1 MSSTAAPS
9 LPHRS
14 IANIRTETGPSTG
27 GPANPHTPSRTVS
40 STFGSPS
47 SLRAEDDN
55 IVIELGSRFIK
66 LGFAGEA
73 APKAVL
79 SLGPEQLRRV
89 GDFRNWDPEHKDDW
103 RRRPTG
109 KTWGV
114 DHELWQYDVR
124 TVDLGLVEDKIDRAI
139 REALNKFLLIDSR
152 PRRTSLVLSSSTPLP
167 LLSATLDVLFYRF
180 QAPTVSLMSSAVM
193 STVGAGTR
201 SALIVDL
208 GWAETTVTSVYEYRE
223 VRTTR
228 TVRAGKM
235 LVNETHNLLQDAL
248 STTPV
253 HAQRTRCERDQ
264 GQHSLSFEECE
275 ELACRLVWCR
285 QLDRGDLPGLG
296 KRQQQTQR
304 DVLPTVEE
312 QDESVPPSPVS
323 QDEPKGDVDIL
334 LQSVEP
340 PENLTLP
347 YQQLSEPCENTY
359 FAPQYSRSSFDD
371 DELPIHNLLYQHLV
385 QLPIDARATCM
396 SRIIF
401 IGGCSRVIGL
411 RRRIFDELSKLVHER
426 GWDPVQGRAPQR
438 YLSNTLLKRA
448 ASRQASEGPTDV
460 ELPAKEVEEL
470 RVADEDAPRNAADV
484 IEDSLKKRESHH
496 PKIQGVLRPLGSL
509 GPWGGASLACQLKV
523 VAMANVDRDIW
534 LQQGANGAS
543 RPNEVDVKT
552 QQRQSMGPGGLMRGA
567 AGQATWTL
575 GAWGHINT
583 GAEKIVRRRNELSL

>member
-1 MSSTAAPS
+1 MSSSAAPS

-14 IANIRTETGPSTG
+14 IANIRTETGPSIG
-27 GPANPHTPSRTVS
+27 GPASPHTPSRTIS

-66 LGFAGEA
+66 LGFAGEPS
-73 APKAVL
+73 PKAVL

-89 GDFRNWDPEHKDDW
+89 GDFRTWDPEHNDDW

-114 DHELWQYDVR
+114 EHELWQSDVR

-167 LLSATLDVLFYRF
+167 LLSTTLDVLFHRF
-180 QAPTVSLMSSAVM
+180 QAPTVALMSSAVM

-201 SALIVDL
+201 SALVVDL
-208 GWAETTVTSVYEYRE
+208 GWAETVVTSVYEYRE
-223 VRTTR
+223 VRTSR
-228 TVRAGKM
+228 TVRGGKM

-253 HAQRTRCERDQ
+253 HAQRTRHERDQ

-275 ELACRLVWCR
+275 EVTCRLVWCR
-285 QLDRGDLPGLG
+285 QLARGELPSLE
-296 KRQQQTQR
+296 KRQQQTPG

-312 QDESVPPSPVS
+312 QDESAPPSPIAR
-323 QDEPKGDVDIL
+323 DESKGNIDLL

-347 YQQLSEPCENTY
+347 LQQLSEPCENTY
-359 FAPQYSRSSFDD
+359 FAPQYSRTSFDD
-371 DELPIHNLLYQHLV
+371 DELPVHHLLYRHLV
-385 QLPIDARATCM
+385 QLPIDARAICM

-401 IGGCSRVIGL
+401 IGGCSRVVGL

-426 GWDPVQGRAPQR
+426 GWDPVQGRAPQQ
-438 YLSNTLLKRA
+438 YKSNTMLKRTTSGP
-448 ASRQASEGPTDV
+448 ASDGPT
-460 ELPAKEVEEL
+460 EAKLVVKGTEE
-470 RVADEDAPRNAADV
+470 RKVADEEAPLHAADV
-484 IEDSLKKRESHH
+484 IEESLRKRESHH
-496 PKIQGVLRPLGSL
+496 AKIRGVLRPLGSL

-523 VAMANVDRDIW
+523 VAMANIDRDAW
-534 LQQGANGAS
+534 LQQGASGAS
-543 RPNEVDVKT
+543 RPSEVDIKS

-567 AGQATWTL
+567 LGQATWTL
-575 GAWGHINT
+575 GAWG
-583 GAEKIVRRRNELSL
+583 AY

>member
-1 MSSTAAPS
+1 MSSTTAPS

-14 IANIRTETGPSTG
+14 IANIRTETGPSLG
-27 GPANPHTPSRTVS
+27 GPASPHTPSRTIS

-66 LGFAGEA
+66 LGFAGEP

-79 SLGPEQLRRV
+79 SLDPEQLRRV
-89 GDFRNWDPEHKDDW
+89 GDFRTWDPEHKDDW

-114 DHELWQYDVR
+114 DHELWRYDVR

-152 PRRTSLVLSSSTPLP
+152 PRRTSLVLPSSTPLP
-167 LLSATLDVLFYRF
+167 LLSATLDVLFHRF

-201 SALIVDL
+201 SALVVDL

-228 TVRAGKM
+228 TVRGGKM

-248 STTPV
+248 STTPA
-253 HAQRTRCERDQ
+253 HAQRTHRERNQ
-264 GQHSLSFEECE
+264 GQHSMSFEECE
-275 ELACRLVWCR
+275 EVTCRLVWCR
-285 QLDRGDLPGLG
+285 QLDQRDLPNLG
-296 KRQQQTQR
+296 KRQQQTQG
-304 DVLPTVEE
+304 DALPTVEE
-312 QDESVPPSPVS
+312 QDESAPPSPVAR
-323 QDEPKGDVDIL
+323 DGPNGNVDVL

-340 PENLTLP
+340 PENLTLAF
-347 YQQLSEPCENTY
+347 QQLSEPCENTY

-371 DELPIHNLLYQHLV
+371 DELPVHHLLYQHLV
-385 QLPIDARATCM
+385 QLPIDTRAICM

-401 IGGCSRVIGL
+401 IGGCSKVIGL

-426 GWDPVQGRAPQR
+426 GWDPVQGHAPQQ
-438 YLSNTLLKRA
+438 YKSNPLLKRA
-448 ASRQASEGPTDV
+448 ASRQASDGPT
-460 ELPAKEVEEL
+460 EAKLPAKETEEP
-470 RVADEDAPRNAADV
+470 RVADEGAPRNAADV
-484 IEDSLKKRESHH
+484 IEDSLKKREDHH
-496 PKIQGVLRPLGSL
+496 PKVQGVLRPLGSL

-523 VAMANVDRDIW
+523 IAMAHVDRDIW
-534 LQQGANGAS
+534 LQQGASGAS
-543 RPNEVDVKT
+543 RPNEVDVKA

-575 GAWGHINT
+575 GAWGT
-583 GAEKIVRRRNELSL
+583 Y

>member
-1 MSSTAAPS
+1 MSSSAAPS
-9 LPHRS
+9 IPHRS
-14 IANIRTETGPSTG
+14 IANIRTETGPSIG
-27 GPANPHTPSRTVS
+27 GPASPHTPSRTIS

-66 LGFAGEA
+66 LGFAGESS
-73 APKAVL
+73 PKAVL
-79 SLGPEQLRRV
+79 SFGPEKLRRV
-89 GDFRNWDPEHKDDW
+89 GDFRTWDPEHKNDW

-114 DHELWQYDVR
+114 EHELWQFDVR

-167 LLSATLDVLFYRF
+167 LLSTALDVLFHRF

-201 SALIVDL
+201 SAVVVDL
-208 GWAETTVTSVYEYRE
+208 GWAETAVTSVYEYRE
-223 VRTTR
+223 ARTSR
-228 TVRAGKM
+228 TVRGGKM
-235 LVNETHNLLQDAL
+235 LVSETHNLLQDAL
-248 STTPV
+248 SATPV
-253 HAQRTRCERDQ
+253 HAQRTLRERDQ

-275 ELACRLVWCR
+275 EVACRLVWCR
-285 QLDRGDLPGLG
+285 QLAQSELPGLG
-296 KRQQQTQR
+296 KRQQTTPG

-312 QDESVPPSPVS
+312 QDESAPPSPVAR
-323 QDEPKGDVDIL
+323 DESKGNIDIL

-340 PENLTLP
+340 PENLTLSL
-347 YQQLSEPCENTY
+347 QQLSEPCENTY
-359 FAPQYSRSSFDD
+359 FAPKYSRSSFDD
-371 DELPIHNLLYQHLV
+371 DELPVHHLLYQHLV
-385 QLPIDARATCM
+385 QLPIDTRAICM

-401 IGGCSRVIGL
+401 IGGCSRVVGL

-426 GWDPVQGRAPQR
+426 GWNPVQGRAPQQ
-438 YLSNTLLKRA
+438 YKSNTMLKRTNSGP
-448 ASRQASEGPTDV
+448 ASDGPTEEKPVAKGTV
-460 ELPAKEVEEL
+460 E
-470 RVADEDAPRNAADV
+470 RNVADDEAFYAADA
-484 IEDSLKKRESHH
+484 IGESLRKRERHH
-496 PKIQGVLRPLGSL
+496 AKVQGVLRSLGSL

-523 VAMANVDRDIW
+523 AAMANIDRDTW

-543 RPNEVDVKT
+543 RPSEVDVKS

-567 AGQATWTL
+567 SGQAAWTL
-575 GAWGHINT
+575 GAWG
-583 GAEKIVRRRNELSL
+583 AY